1 MVLLNPVA
9 ARIELLP
16 RTESI
21 RLLWKLCVGRPVLV
35 LFVLFV
41 FCGIVVMLNL
51 DETMGQTTSTPLT
64 ITLDHWTDVKA
75 RAHNLS
81 VEVKKGKGRLCAPGV
96 AILSN
101 WMATEGPLLFK
112 QVRGV

>member
-16 RTESI
+16 HMESI
-21 RLLWKLCVGRPVLV
+21 RLLWKLCVGCPVLV

-51 DETMGQTTSTPLT
+51 DEMMGQTTSTPLT

-81 VEVKKGKGRLCAPGV
+81 VEVKKGKWQTLCTWSGHPFKLDGHRRAPSV
-96 AILSN
+96 
-101 WMATEGPLLFK
+101 
-112 QVRGV
+112 